1 MIGSS
6 TGAWSRWS
14 MRAGLVVLAVAIALA
29 LTLLTEKGIGFD
41 LGSYVLAARRFLAGS
56 SMYPDPATY
65 APGPFDQYVYPPPV
79 ILVFVPLAVI
89 PFDAARLIW
98 FLLLC
103 GVAILLLARL
113 VRPLPPSARWWAA
126 AAYVLFFPLL
136 WDIQLGNVTL
146 ITLYLCV
153 LAWDLRERW
162 PLSGALAA
170 AGIGV
175 KLLPANLLVFFALA
189 SRWRILAALGVVG
202 VAILVL
208 TWPLVGHEWPT
219 YLLIFQKRL
228 AGAAAGEWNI
238 IPSRFASGIPRL
250 ALLSI
255 PLLAAVFG
263 GLCARRAAADVGFRL
278 AIAAAP
284 LASTTAW
291 YPYTLLSLPLLLAV
305 PPAGAWRV
313 PSLVLRPV
321 AWLLMMVQAAPEPER
336 YTTLPFAG
344 LVLLLGVGTVDALIL
359 LRSSRLP
366 ANGVRVSPTG

>member
-1 MIGSS
+1 MGF
-6 TGAWSRWS
+6 WSQWS
-14 MRAGLVVLAVAIALA
+14 MRAGLVALAVAIALA
-29 LTLLTEKGIGFD
+29 IALLTAKGIGFD

-65 APGPFDQYVYPPPV
+65 VPGPFDQYVYPPPV

-89 PFDAARLIW
+89 PFDAARFIW

-103 GVAILLLARL
+103 GVAAALLVRL
-113 VRPLPPSARWWAA
+113 IRPLPLGARWWAA

-136 WDIQLGNVTL
+136 WDVQLGNVTL

-153 LAWDLRERW
+153 LAWDARERSS
-162 PLSGALAA
+162 LSGALAA

-175 KLLPANLLVFFALA
+175 KLLTANLVVFLVLA
-189 SRWRILAALGVVG
+189 SRWRILVALGLAG
-202 VAILVL
+202 FAIVAV

-219 YLLIFQKRL
+219 YLEVFQKRL
-228 AGAAAGEWNI
+228 AGDAAGEWNI

-250 ALLSI
+250 ALLSSA
-255 PLLAAVFG
+255 LLAAVFC
-263 GLCARRAAADVGFRL
+263 GLCSHRAAVADVGFRL

-291 YPYTLLSLPLLLAV
+291 YPYTLLSLPLLLAM

-313 PSLVLRPV
+313 PSVVLRGV
-321 AWLLMMVQAAPEPER
+321 AWLMMMVQGVPEPER

-344 LVLLLGVGTVDALIL
+344 LVLLLGIGTVDALIL
-359 LRSSRLP
+359 LRSQGLQASDLRL
-366 ANGVRVSPTG
+366 SPIG

>member
-1 MIGSS
+1 
-6 TGAWSRWS
+6 
-14 MRAGLVVLAVAIALA
+14 MRGGLVALAVAIALA
-29 LTLLTEKGIGFD
+29 LALLTTKGIGFD
-41 LGSYVLAARRFLAGS
+41 LGSYVLAARRFLEGA
-56 SMYPDPATY
+56 SMYPDPLTY

-79 ILVFVPLAVI
+79 ILLFVPLAVI
-89 PFDAARLIW
+89 PFDAARVIW
-98 FLLLC
+98 FAILC
-103 GVAILLLARL
+103 GVAIALLVRL

-146 ITLYLCV
+146 VTLYLCV
-153 LAWDLRERW
+153 LAWDQRERW

-175 KLLPANLLVFFALA
+175 KLLPASLLLFFVSAA
-189 SRWRILAALGVVG
+189 RWRILAALGAVGLAIVV
-202 VAILVL
+202 A

-238 IPSRFASGIPRL
+238 IPSRFATGIPRL
-250 ALLSI
+250 GLLAI
-255 PLLAAVFG
+255 PVLAAVFG
-263 GLCARRAAADVGFRL
+263 GLCARRRRAADIGFRL

-284 LASTTAW
+284 LSSTTAW

-305 PPAGAWRV
+305 PPPGGWRG
-313 PSLVLRPV
+313 PSLLFRGKT
-321 AWLLMMVQAAPEPER
+321 WLMLIFQGVPEPER

-344 LVLLLGVGTVDALIL
+344 LVLLLGVGTVDALML
-359 LRSSRLP
+359 LRTSPPQANEVPSRT
-366 ANGVRVSPTG
+366 VSATSTS